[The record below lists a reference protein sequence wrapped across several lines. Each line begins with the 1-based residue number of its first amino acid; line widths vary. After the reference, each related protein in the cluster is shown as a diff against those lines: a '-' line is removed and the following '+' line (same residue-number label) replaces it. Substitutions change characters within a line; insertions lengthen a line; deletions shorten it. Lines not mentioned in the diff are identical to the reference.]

1 VPRDFSL
8 TEAEIVGL
16 PIDELGLEILRDVDA
31 DVEAWASRNWVMAA
45 REGYGRN
52 SPAIPALQE
61 AWGWLYTSGL
71 VARDFDQT
79 ESSAFLVTRLGRRVL
94 SEGIEVARVHDRLAM
109 ELHPKV
115 EAKVRRQF
123 FMGEYEL
130 ACFAAMKLVEVRV
143 RELAGMSDSTLG
155 VKLMIDAFSPSA
167 PGPLCDPSMDGGE
180 AVARMN
186 LFAGAIG
193 LFKNPTSHRDVRFD
207 DPVEAAEVILFADL
221 LMRILDRVEA
231 EVVAARNVE

>member
-1 VPRDFSL
+1 MPRNFSL
-8 TEAEIVGL
+8 TEAEVEGL

-31 DVEAWASRNWVMAA
+31 DPDSWASRNWVMAA
-45 REGYGRN
+45 RGGYGRN

-61 AWGWLYTSGL
+61 AWGWLYASGL
-71 VARDFDQT
+71 VAHNFDQN
-79 ESSAFLVTRLGRRVL
+79 ESSAFFVTRLGRKVL
-94 SEGIEVARVHDRLAM
+94 TEGIEVARANDRLAM
-109 ELHPKV
+109 ELHPAI

-123 FMGEYEL
+123 LMGEYEL

-143 RELAGMSDSTLG
+143 RELAQESDSLLG
-155 VKLMIDAFSPSA
+155 VKLMTAAFKPSP
-167 PGPLCDPSMDGGE
+167 PGPLTDPSMDGGE

-193 LFKNPTSHRDVRFD
+193 VFKNPTSHREVAFD
-207 DPVEAAEVILFADL
+207 DPTEAAEVILFADL

-231 EVVAARNVE
+231 EVAARAT